1 MNYNTDFM
9 YHIGNIIYDLRKEA
23 NLSQQQI
30 CHGLCSDAEY
40 SRIERGEKVPDPFL
54 LEYVLQRLG
63 KSADC
68 FEYVLKDEHYLLY
81 ELREQIHQAIRQ
93 KEYEVAKER
102 LSFYEKQKGAK
113 KAVHRQYIY
122 KLRALI
128 SIKQEGDIV
137 TAMEWITQAI
147 TLTIPM
153 SEGEIITSYAISI
166 QELQLILMQIE
177 IKIKQGEEQE
187 AIKEQL
193 DHLIEYVDDHYSDEP
208 EKGKIYPFMVLLLTK
223 ITKREEYITL
233 DSICKRA
240 MQILIRNGITIN
252 LIEIL
257 KLRIEILKDKKE
269 DEENIRKLEL
279 QKDALVAITHQY
291 GEEVEEWILVSA
303 VSRAF
308 HLDWEI
314 IKSNRISNN
323 MTQEDVCEDI
333 CTQETLSRIETRK
346 RSPHSINFK
355 DLTKKIGVKRELI
368 SSCIMA
374 SQYIVLEKKRELEW
388 FRHYLKWKEAEQC
401 LKELEMYYFPE
412 VEENEQFFIYQR
424 TMIKFRQEKIDAL
437 EALEH
442 LEKALKLTVKN
453 YGEIDLETSMLTKQ
467 EVEIICNMA
476 NIYAKVN
483 HKDKAIKLM
492 QALLQSFRKGY
503 VDIRYRAKGVLLI
516 MSNLASYLEEIDEFS
531 KAIQL
536 NNEGIQLKLR
546 CGRGNAISRFLTE
559 KAYTIERMKE
569 QGMAYEEEPLEI
581 YKQAFY
587 LTDLFK
593 EEVQH
598 RTLLN
603 HLGKQCDEW
612 YK

>member
-30 CHGLCSDAEY
+30 CYGLCSDAEY

-63 KSADC
+63 KSADY

-81 ELREQIHQAIRQ
+81 ELREKIHQAIRE
-93 KEYEVAKER
+93 KEYEFAKER

-128 SIKQEGDIV
+128 SIKQEGDV
-137 TAMEWITQAI
+137 ATAMEWISQAI
-147 TLTIPM
+147 ALTIPM
-153 SEGEIITSYAISI
+153 SAGEIISSYTISI

-187 AIKEQL
+187 AIREQL
-193 DHLIEYVDDHYSDEP
+193 YHLIEYVDGHYSDEP

-223 ITKREEYITL
+223 ITKRQEYITL
-233 DSICKRA
+233 DSVCKRA
-240 MQILIRNGITIN
+240 MEILTNNRISTN
-252 LIEIL
+252 LIGIL
-257 KLRIEILKDKKE
+257 KLRIDILKDKKE
-269 DEENIRKLEL
+269 NEESIRKLEL

-314 IKSNRISNN
+314 IKNNRISRN

-355 DLTKKIGVKRELI
+355 DLTKRIGVKRELI

-374 SQYIVLEKKRELEW
+374 SQYIVLEKKRELDW
-388 FRHYLKWKEAEQC
+388 FRHYFKWEEAENC
-401 LKELEMYYFPE
+401 LKEIERYYFPN

-424 TMIKFRQEKIDAL
+424 TMIKFRQEKIEAL
-437 EALEH
+437 EALEQ
-442 LEKALKLTVKN
+442 LEKALKLTVIN
-453 YGEIDLETSMLTKQ
+453 YREIDLETSMLTNQ
-467 EVEIICNMA
+467 EVEILCNIA
-476 NIYAKVN
+476 NIYTKIN
-483 HKDKAIKLM
+483 HKEKTIKLM
-492 QALLQSFRKGY
+492 QELLQSFRKGY
-503 VDIRYRAKGVLLI
+503 VDIRYKSKGVLLV
-516 MSNLASYLEEIDEFS
+516 MNNLASYLEEIDEFD
-531 KAIQL
+531 KAIEL
-536 NNEGIQLKLR
+536 NNEGIQLTLR
-546 CGRGNAISRFLTE
+546 CGRGNGIGRFLTE
-559 KAYTIERMKE
+559 KAYTIERMKKNGIE
-569 QGMAYEEEPLEI
+569 CEEDSLEI

-587 LTDLFK
+587 ITDLFK

-603 HLGKQCDEW
+603 YLGKQCNEW